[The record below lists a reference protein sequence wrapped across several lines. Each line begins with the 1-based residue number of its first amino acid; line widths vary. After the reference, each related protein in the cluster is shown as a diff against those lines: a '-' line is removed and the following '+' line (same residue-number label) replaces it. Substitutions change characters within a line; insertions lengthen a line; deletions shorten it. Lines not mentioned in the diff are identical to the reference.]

1 MVLFQYQVSLFKDFG
16 RTFYFLG
23 DFSECTFLRS
33 HGHFQGF
40 RLPTFHDY
48 HKLFKVRRNFSRSS
62 FLSISSSSLS
72 IKIFYFL
79 TRSFWFFSWLGPL
92 KFFRSSTFKYFGL
105 SKTSSSMK
113 PQPPLSKD
121 QAQDLLF
128 ENFLLFAEHI
138 LLKQNSNPTPH
149 FHNCN
154 HQLNSI
160 TNSMTQTNN
169 IYKNVTE
176 FVVE

>member
-1 MVLFQYQVSLFKDFG
+1 MG
-16 RTFYFLG
+16 N
-23 DFSECTFLRS
+23 
-33 HGHFQGF
+33 FQGF

-79 TRSFWFFSWLGPL
+79 ARSFWFFSWLGPL

-105 SKTSSSMK
+105 SKNSSSIK

-128 ENFLLFAEHI
+128 RELFTFSQSLFCRVALVTRFRWLFDDQDNHFKISVARIFTLFCLDFNFSGVLF
-138 LLKQNSNPTPH
+138 
-149 FHNCN
+149 FH
-154 HQLNSI
+154 
-160 TNSMTQTNN
+160 
-169 IYKNVTE
+169 
-176 FVVE
+176 